1 MKKSRSRHHPPLD
14 ILDRGGKIDP
24 DLDDFPTV
32 VRERFGVAL
41 VINLPQGLVRRPVQF
56 KFHHVDIA
64 IRLQDQ
70 VDPAPVRVV
79 FHLRVKP
86 HQAKD
91 DKQHFW

>member
-14 ILDRGGKIDP
+14 ILDRGGEIDP

-41 VINLPQGLVRRPVQF
+41 VINLPQGLLRRPVQLEL
-56 KFHHVDIA
+56 HNINVA

-70 VDPAPVRVV
+70 AGYKAPPGER
-79 FHLRVKP
+79 R
-86 HQAKD
+86 
-91 DKQHFW
+91 